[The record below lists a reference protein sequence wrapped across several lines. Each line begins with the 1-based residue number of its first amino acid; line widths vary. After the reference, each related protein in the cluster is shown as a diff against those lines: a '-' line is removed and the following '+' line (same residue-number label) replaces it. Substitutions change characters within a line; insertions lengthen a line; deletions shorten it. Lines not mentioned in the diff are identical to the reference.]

1 MHYQNEGDMNRIKQT
16 VKDGIVDDACEVFLS
31 RSISDTTI
39 KDIAVKAGVGEAT
52 VYRYFKNKQNLVAL
66 CAVKLQERVYNEY
79 FKLVGD
85 SGYERLRKFYGSYIE
100 IFKSHPEFYRFINE
114 FDAFTLTFS
123 PDLDAYSDGLDLFK
137 EQFFSAYRL
146 GVKDKS
152 VREVKDAETFY
163 YATTHAM
170 LELCK
175 KLSVDIRIV
184 KQDDKIK
191 KDEEACALAEII
203 LSALKV

>member
-1 MHYQNEGDMNRIKQT
+1 MNGIKQT
-16 VKDGIVDDACEVFLS
+16 VKDGIVNDACEVFLS

-66 CAVKLQERVYNEY
+66 VAIKLQDKVYNEY
-79 FKLVGD
+79 FKLTGETGFD
-85 SGYERLRKFYGSYIE
+85 RIKKFYVSYIE
-100 IFKSHPEFYRFINE
+100 IFKSHPEFYRFIYE
-114 FDAFTLTFS
+114 FDAFTITFS
-123 PDLDAYSDGLDLFK
+123 PDLEAYSEGLDLFK
-137 EQFFSAYRL
+137 EEFFAAYRL

-152 VREVKDAETFY
+152 IREVKDTETFY

-175 KLSVDIRIV
+175 KLSVDIRVV
-184 KQDDKIK
+184 KQDEKIK
-191 KDEEACALAEII
+191 KDEEVLTLAEII
-203 LSALKV
+203 LAALKV